1 MIVLTFNV
9 TGNNLRRTDT
19 NKVVSVSRNNVT
31 ARFEFNS
38 DWENVTPLIAQFSN
52 NGAYYDTFIENGE
65 CTVPWEV
72 LENEGTLSV
81 AVSGGDLITTNAV
94 KINVY
99 GTGIVG
105 GLTPTTAS
113 PGVYSDVV
121 KLTNE
126 INADYSKMKS
136 IMDTYEDTVNNSMT
150 DISELAANA
159 HESEV
164 NAASSAAEA
173 KTAAEAF
180 VTDTTLSVEGRPAD
194 AMIVGSEITS
204 LKNGS
209 AIEDNAIL
217 PAAIKPCNFKLYKV
231 DNKTEYGQSMSGSWV
246 TGTRKV
252 ITANNPLKDYTDAY
266 VYVKLKMKH
275 NHNRNIALSPT
286 VASNGTNAA
295 VGTITVKEKGYV
307 PVGDDFTETAIIF
320 YINGMPLSGTKNI
333 IIDRGASEAITY
345 ELEVLEL
352 TIIPLAENEVPDTD
366 KMEAFREFY
375 SDRDYII
382 MPEIPDYYYQEK
394 LNSYLGFKDIESYK
408 AVTDL
413 IIKEYINNN
422 LSDDMEN
429 AIDTKICSVGVVGD
443 SMSESITPELND
455 ILSQHNCSVTGYGV
469 GGETAI
475 TISARIGAIPIM
487 AKPFT
492 LKADGTKTNIN
503 IFAADGR
510 NISLGIVTWG
520 YMNGKLNPVTPIGE
534 SENVKCIIEYDTD
547 NSTYTIRK
555 SNPGGEDIVFERPTA
570 ILAERR
576 TTYKK
581 HDVLVFWLGTNGGY
595 EDFEEL
601 ADQIRQMA
609 DYCGTDKFIVLNMW
623 LSGMNDGAVYNK
635 RFGRRFLDIKKY
647 CVEYGYLDA
656 GYSYEDLTDSDKSR
670 IEAGNVPSILYRD
683 STHPNPVCD
692 VIIAKQI
699 YIRGKELG
707 YWK

>member
-1 MIVLTFNV
+1 MTVLTFNI

-31 ARFEFNS
+31 AKFEFNLE
-38 DWENVTPLIAQFSN
+38 WENVTPLIAQFSN
-52 NGAYYDTFIENGE
+52 NGAYYDAFIENGE

-72 LENEGTLSV
+72 LENEGTLTV
-81 AVSGGDLITTNAV
+81 AVSGGDLITTNSI

-99 GTGIVG
+99 GTGLVG

-113 PGVYSDVV
+113 PGVYSEVS
-121 KLTNE
+121 KLVNE
-126 INADYSKMKS
+126 INADYSNMKS
-136 IMDTYEDTVNNSMT
+136 IMDTYEDTVNNSIT
-150 DISELAANA
+150 DISEYAANA

-164 NAASSAAEA
+164 NAASSAQEA

-180 VTDTTLSVEGRPAD
+180 ITDTTLSLEGRPAD
-194 AMIVGSEITS
+194 AMTVGGAIAD

-209 AIEDNAIL
+209 SIEDNAIL
-217 PAAIKPCNFKLYKV
+217 PTAIKPCNFKLYKA
-231 DNKTEYGQSMSGSWV
+231 DDKTEYGQNMSGSWA

-266 VYVKLKMKH
+266 VYIKLKMKH
-275 NHNRNIALSPT
+275 NYNRNITLSPT

-295 VGTITVKEKGYV
+295 VGTITVKEKGYA
-307 PVGDDFTETAIIF
+307 PVSDDFTETEIIF
-320 YINGMPLSGTKNI
+320 YINGMQLSGTKNI

-345 ELEVLEL
+345 ELEVLKI
-352 TIIPLAENEVPDTD
+352 TVIPLAENEVPDTD
-366 KMEAFREFY
+366 KIEAFREFY
-375 SDRDYII
+375 SDSGYII
-382 MPEIPDYYYQEK
+382 IPEVPDYYYKEK
-394 LNSYLGFKDIESYK
+394 LNDYLGFKDNESYK
-408 AVTDL
+408 AATNL
-413 IIKEYINNN
+413 IIKEYISNN
-422 LSDDMEN
+422 LADDMEN
-429 AIDTKICSVGVVGD
+429 AKDTRICSVGVVGD

-475 TISARIGAIPIM
+475 TISARIGSIPIV
-487 AKPFT
+487 AEPFT
-492 LKADGTKTNIN
+492 LKADGTKTNIS
-503 IFAADGR
+503 ISAADGR
-510 NISLGIVTWG
+510 SIGLGIVTWG
-520 YMNGKLNPVTPIGE
+520 YMNGKLNPVTPIGKN
-534 SENVKCIIEYDTD
+534 ENVKCIIEYDTD

-555 SNPGGEDIVFERPTA
+555 SSPEGEDIVFERPTA

-576 TTYKK
+576 TTFFK
-581 HDVLVFWLGTNGGY
+581 HEVLVFWLGTNGGY
-595 EDFEEL
+595 EDLEEL
-601 ADQIRQMA
+601 ADQIQKMA

-623 LSGMNDGAVYNK
+623 LRGMGDGAVYNK

-647 CVEYGYLDA
+647 CSEYGYIDA
-656 GYSYEDLTDSDKSR
+656 GYSYEDLTDSDKTR
-670 IEAGNVPSILYRD
+670 VEGGNVPSVLYRD